1 MKVLARKDGT
11 CSHSLPWPLP
21 PSIGRWRW
29 WTWWGAGAGGGRGR
43 RRGAAAGEA
52 ERRARMMVVWVT
64 RCLAGRCG
72 TSSGRLAL
80 GAEPERGF
88 EEEEQLLLV
97 LVLLVVEVPRP
108 CWLCETS
115 SGTSAPQRS

>member
-1 MKVLARKDGT
+1 M
-11 CSHSLPWPLP
+11 
-21 PSIGRWRW
+21 
-29 WTWWGAGAGGGRGR
+29 GGRGR

-52 ERRARMMVVWVT
+52 ERRAKRKVAWVT
-64 RCLAGRCG
+64 RCLTGRCG

-80 GAEPERGF
+80 GAEPGRGF
-88 EEEEQLLLV
+88 EEEEGQLLQA
-97 LVLLVVEVPRP
+97 LVLLVELPRP

>member
-1 MKVLARKDGT
+1 MK
-11 CSHSLPWPLP
+11 
-21 PSIGRWRW
+21 
-29 WTWWGAGAGGGRGR
+29 
-43 RRGAAAGEA
+43 
-52 ERRARMMVVWVT
+52 VVWVR

-88 EEEEQLLLV
+88 EEVEEQLLLV
-97 LVLLVVEVPRP
+97 PVLLLVELPHP